1 MTRPARWQHK
11 FSADYERPDAS
22 AAKRVNYASGIF
34 NNPMFT
40 NICFIFIAIMA
51 AALLLCLA
59 DLLFYDDED

>member
-1 MTRPARWQHK
+1 M
-11 FSADYERPDAS
+11 
-22 AAKRVNYASGIF
+22 NYASGIF